1 MSIEKEDLSPI
12 GSTSTSLNRPGPWII
27 GSVVALCLVIGIN
40 LVLIVNAPHRNA
52 PHSGGSDLAAVSPT
66 TTLTQSAPTSPPNT
80 AETIVPIDGD
90 AIVEFEYVHA
100 TPSTATERTSRTYKT
115 VQEAAERSCSTV
127 SVKGLS
133 KQIIAQGRC
142 IDPNAFAELPDRA
155 NLVIGS
161 QVFGYLQAGAR
172 RHLLRALDAHPHQVL
187 TLNSAL
193 RTLAQQ
199 YLVWR
204 WGMKKSCGVQL
215 AAAPGK
221 SNHERGLAI
230 DVSEPLVWRKALES
244 QNFVW
249 MGKSDRVHFD
259 FANGKSSA
267 QRTTDVLAFQKLWN
281 LNHPDK
287 RLAETGRF
295 DSKTQGRLSQAPAGG
310 FSKGA
315 SCAHGRSSP

>member
-1 MSIEKEDLSPI
+1 
-12 GSTSTSLNRPGPWII
+12 
-27 GSVVALCLVIGIN
+27 
-40 LVLIVNAPHRNA
+40 
-52 PHSGGSDLAAVSPT
+52 
-66 TTLTQSAPTSPPNT
+66 
-80 AETIVPIDGD
+80 
-90 AIVEFEYVHA
+90 
-100 TPSTATERTSRTYKT
+100 

-142 IDPNAFAELPDRA
+142 IDPDAFAKLPQRA
-155 NLVIGS
+155 NLIIGN

-172 RHLLRALDAHPHQVL
+172 RHLLRALDAHPNQVL

-215 AAAPGK
+215 AATPGK

-230 DVSEPLVWRKALES
+230 DVSEHSIWRKALES
-244 QNFVW
+244 ENFVW

-259 FANGKSSA
+259 FAKGKGSSP
-267 QRTTDVLAFQKLWN
+267 RTMDVLAFQKLWN

-295 DSKTQGRLSQAPAGG
+295 DTRTQERLAQAPAGG

-315 SCAHGRSSP
+315 FCAQTRSFP